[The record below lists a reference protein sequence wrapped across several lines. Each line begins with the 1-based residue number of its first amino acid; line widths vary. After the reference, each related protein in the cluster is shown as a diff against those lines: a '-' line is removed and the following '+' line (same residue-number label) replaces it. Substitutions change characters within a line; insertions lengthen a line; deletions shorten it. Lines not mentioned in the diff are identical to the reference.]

1 MPAGG
6 GGGRHGTGGGFDS
19 NSLPTAK
26 SFQSN
31 TTKFPHPTVIVA
43 NEPYTSQLYLE
54 NSTWFLFPSV
64 YFDTKVF

>member
-6 GGGRHGTGGGFDS
+6 GEEARHGVGIW
-19 NSLPTAK
+19 L
-26 SFQSN
+26 
-31 TTKFPHPTVIVA
+31 KFPAHGQIIPVKCNQISPPHLIVA